1 MIPTAIP
8 APEHSEWVLFETSA
22 FSLSIKFYAIAIVIG
37 IIVAYALTE
46 RRYVAKGATRDV
58 TLSIALWAVIFG
70 IIGGRLYHVITDYQL
85 YFGPGRDP
93 WRVFDLRGGGLGIW
107 GAVALGGVGAW
118 IGCRRNGVRL
128 LPFAD
133 ALAPG
138 LLIAQAIG
146 RLGNYFNQELFGGPT
161 ALPWGLEVDA
171 AHRPAGFPPDQLFH
185 PTFLY
190 ESLWCLGGAV
200 VLLLLE
206 KRFHLVAG
214 QLFAAYV
221 IAYTLG
227 RVWIENLRID
237 PAHLVAGLRLNVWT
251 SLLVLLGG
259 IIALFI
265 LRRAYLR
272 DSSRDHVWL
281 RARPEPETEGTD
293 MSQNDAA
300 AAGAAAVVPEKME
313 TPGAARDSDA
323 AAAASESD
331 EGVGNRSVNG

>member
-128 LPFAD
+128 LPFAA

-161 ALPWGLEVDA
+161 SLPWGLQVDA
-171 AHRPAGFPPDQLFH
+171 AYRPAGFPPEQLFH

-206 KRFHLVAG
+206 KRFRLVAG
-214 QLFAAYV
+214 QLFATYV
-221 IAYTLG
+221 IVYTLG

-259 IIALFI
+259 IIALVI

-281 RARPEPETEGTD
+281 RARPEPQTEAD
-293 MSQNDAA
+293 VSQNDDA
-300 AAGAAAVVPEKME
+300 AAGQAAVVPEKTE
-313 TPGAARDSDA
+313 TSGAASTGDS
-323 AAAASESD
+323 AASSES
-331 EGVGNRSVNG
+331 ETEVGNRSVNG